1 MNKQPKNVLSLHRQP
16 MKVLREPRRRHL
28 LRPRAVTIDG
38 RRRSSIKTQKGHYRA
53 ADKVLNYHFTTS
65 VNLLLFPEHPKKK
78 RKKCKRKQRL
88 MLQCVGGYRNLSEVL
103 WVVLRKSDKQG
114 LMSKRKKEENIV
126 ALFPLGFMFLADGQ
140 GEQNIC

>member
-1 MNKQPKNVLSLHRQP
+1 MCW
-16 MKVLREPRRRHL
+16 
-28 LRPRAVTIDG
+28 
-38 RRRSSIKTQKGHYRA
+38 GH
-53 ADKVLNYHFTTS
+53 
-65 VNLLLFPEHPKKK
+65 
-78 RKKCKRKQRL
+78 
-88 MLQCVGGYRNLSEVL
+88 RNLSEVL